1 MIVVATVVMT
11 MTTMMISV
19 VEIVANNLKAKCPI
33 GWWGILFKKVEETVK
48 NTKIVLEEMEGVYG
62 KSKI

>member
-1 MIVVATVVMT
+1 MT

-33 GWWGILFKKVEETVK
+33 GWWGILFKKAEETVK
-48 NTKIVLEEMEGVYG
+48 NVKIVLEEMEGAYG